1 MSKKTFFKYMVL
13 VLFLQIVLLQAGEN
27 DREFVK
33 VFDGDSTFKDTV
45 ERIQNN
51 AEAAGWVVLGTTYMH
66 HNLSR
71 AGFDIPPVAIIEICN
86 PKYSAAL
93 LNNDAT
99 QMISATMPC
108 RISVYRTGEDQIKV
122 AMLNLFLA
130 EELHKGVNLEVLNKG
145 TVEMEKMIT
154 TKAGK

>member
-1 MSKKTFFKYMVL
+1 MLKISFKN
-13 VLFLQIVLLQAGEN
+13 FIIVLLLQVVFLQAGEK
-27 DREFVK
+27 DREYVK
-33 VFDGDSTFKDTV
+33 VFDGDSTFKETV

-51 AEAAGWVVLGTTYMH
+51 AEAAGWVVLETTYMH

-71 AGFDIPPVAIIEICN
+71 AGYDIPPVAIIEICN

-93 LNNDAT
+93 LSDDAT

-108 RISVYRTGEDQIKV
+108 RISVYRTGEDEIKV

-130 EELHKGVNLEVLNKG
+130 EELHKGVNLKVLSKG
-145 TVEMEKMIT
+145 AAEMEKMIT
-154 TKAGK
+154 TKNVK